1 MLLASFISTLFYSVS
16 YPYIY
21 AECMKVVP
29 RDFISAESILT
40 CISTI
45 VFCKMWNNHS
55 DKLFNYYGLIL
66 IAEIIADAGLFSHV
80 IITGNLNF
88 YFFLNVLI
96 YCIITRNISCGGTKM
111 RAKVNPTEKLR
122 EQFDNN
128 DQIVYSVATLLGA
141 GFALL
146 ITLDIKILFIL
157 ALIGNVVDNIF
168 YLYIYFKIRKR
179 SCKE

>member
-1 MLLASFISTLFYSVS
+1 
-16 YPYIY
+16 
-21 AECMKVVP
+21 
-29 RDFISAESILT
+29 
-40 CISTI
+40 
-45 VFCKMWNNHS
+45 
-55 DKLFNYYGLIL
+55 
-66 IAEIIADAGLFSHV
+66 
-80 IITGNLNF
+80 
-88 YFFLNVLI
+88 
-96 YCIITRNISCGGTKM
+96 M